1 MSPATHG
8 PATHA
13 PPPRRLVQQVILFIK
28 ITSIPYADSNTNIAG
43 GLDLARTQV
52 LSDTSGRNANRP
64 NYKDIVVLISDGADN
79 MNTRDRVS
87 QAGKDIRNFGGTD
100 NVHVITIGI
109 GG

>member
-1 MSPATHG
+1 MLKKSISLKNNVS
-8 PATHA
+8 
-13 PPPRRLVQQVILFIK
+13 LVQQEIIFIK
-28 ITSIPYADSNTNIAG
+28 ITSIPYADSNTNIAD

-64 NYKDIVVLISDGADN
+64 NYKDIVVLISDGEDN
-79 MNTRDRVS
+79 MNKRDRVS
-87 QAGKDIRNFGGTD
+87 QAGRDIRNFGGNN